1 MKQIISSISLFLII
15 ILSAAYGQNTN
26 PNRTLLSSVV
36 LILDSSYSMR
46 MQTGTETGK
55 HSGENRMQA
64 AVKFLSPLLKGVK
77 GPSEWAL
84 VTFGEDTGREDTG
97 KGRDVVL
104 RIPFSSSYG
113 KILNYSKKIEPWGL
127 SSIDSAVAFGINYC
141 STEGKGEKKAVILI
155 SDGISSNTD
164 DFLPSWRSF
173 LKILNDNSVSL
184 YFAGFPLKDNNDLH
198 TSIKDSSEKYS
209 GGLSRL
215 HFYTVTQ
222 PAAIAMEINRNRE
235 PLAAAGKNKNTADA
249 ADIRNTKYT
258 GIKRINPFFL
268 IITFLLLA
276 LIFSFLYFAL
286 FKKGKTEKIPVG
298 TRTFARLKII
308 HPSGSKELRR
318 IHKLPAVI
326 SSQGD
331 ADVLL
336 PESGL
341 KGKRRGT
348 ICKIEYFNNTPFIRS
363 NIPLTIN
370 GVERKQKKLKEEDLI
385 LFGRYRI
392 IFYGTG
398 SENIYKTRRKKPFLA
413 CMLNIAG
420 FFVLVLILLLFNIKP
435 LTETVHPEKLKQTK
449 TNTTKIKEKNIPP
462 EKFRYGKVKIYNPA
476 DSIKYFKADMVF
488 FHAHPDDESLD
499 FGALM
504 ARASRA
510 GKKIVTVLF
519 TDGESGLDQY
529 PARIVNSTYPP
540 HDLKGKN
547 LSAVRAGE
555 AERAMSVLGS
565 AVYIRLGLKNHP
577 YNSVA
582 QILPRQTVLKDWGG
596 EKKLV
601 KKITEIIRGFHPS
614 VIVAPDLHTAA
625 YEHFEHEAAGYIV
638 REAVSRINS
647 MDGKFIKGY
656 IVSVDPLQREVYP
669 GKIRINAMKIDQDL
683 DVPYRIIQRA
693 ALKQHIT
700 QRDASVIG
708 VEILPDFK
716 YEYYFPEKWKLPV
729 SLENYV
735 KK

>member
-1 MKQIISSISLFLII
+1 MLIFFLIVKQIISSISLFLII
-15 ILSAAYGQNTN
+15 FLSAAYGQNTN
-26 PNRTLLSSVV
+26 PNGTLLSSVV

-46 MQTGTETGK
+46 MPAGAEPGK

-64 AVKFLSPLLKGVK
+64 AVNFLSPFLQGVK
-77 GPSEWAL
+77 KPSEWAL
-84 VTFGEDTGREDTG
+84 VTFGEDTG
-97 KGRDVVL
+97 KGRSVVL
-104 RIPFSSSYG
+104 RIPFSSSYR

-127 SSIDSAVAFGINYC
+127 SPIDSAVAFGINYC
-141 STEGKGEKKAVILI
+141 STEGKGEKKSVILI
-155 SDGISSNTD
+155 SDGISSYTD
-164 DFLPSWRSF
+164 DFSPSWHTF
-173 LKILNDNSVSL
+173 LQFRNANSPGL
-184 YFAGFPLKDNNDLH
+184 YFAGFPLKNNDALGKNH
-198 TSIKDSSEKYS
+198 D
-209 GGLSRL
+209 GLSRL

-222 PAAIAMEINRNRE
+222 PGAIAREINRVRE
-235 PLAAAGKNKNTADA
+235 PLTAAGKNKNRADA
-249 ADIRNTKYT
+249 ADIKNTKYT
-258 GIKRINPFFL
+258 ITKHVNPFFL
-268 IITFLLLA
+268 IISFLLSA

-286 FKKGKTEKIPVG
+286 FKKGKAEKIPVG
-298 TRTFARLKII
+298 TRAFARLKII
-308 HPSGSKELRR
+308 HPSGRKEFRR
-318 IHKLPAVI
+318 IHNLPAAI
-326 SSQGD
+326 SSRED
-331 ADVLL
+331 SDVLL

-392 IFYGTG
+392 IFCGTG
-398 SENIYKTRRKKPFLA
+398 SENIYETRIKKPFLA
-413 CMLNIAG
+413 YMLNAAG
-420 FFVLVLILLLFNIKP
+420 FFILVLFLLLFNIKP
-435 LTETVHPEKLKQTK
+435 LTETAHPEKLNRTISTK
-449 TNTTKIKEKNIPP
+449 MSVSKAAKRKNISP
-462 EKFRYGKVKIYNPA
+462 EKFRYVKVKIYNPGE
-476 DSIKYFKADMVF
+476 SIKYFKADMIF

-504 ARASRA
+504 ARASRS

-529 PARIVNSTYPP
+529 PARIVNKTYPP
-540 HDLKGKN
+540 YDLKGRN
-547 LSAVRAGE
+547 LSAVRVKEAG
-555 AERAMSVLGS
+555 RAMSVLGS

-601 KKITEIIRGFHPS
+601 KKIMEIIRGFHPTI
-614 VIVAPDLHTAA
+614 VVAPDLHTAA

-647 MDGKFIKGY
+647 MDSKFIKGY
-656 IVSVDPLQREVYP
+656 IVSVDPLQREVYSRR
-669 GKIRINAMKIDQDL
+669 IRINAMKIDRDSG
-683 DVPYRIIQRA
+683 VPYRIIQRA

-716 YEYYFPEKWKLPV
+716 YEYYSSEKWKLPV